1 MMRIRSFW
9 FFVFQKRIRP
19 QPDSR
24 TGVGAEDWKSEE
36 RKKAKKKKSPPS
48 NASK

>member
-19 QPDSR
+19 
-24 TGVGAEDWKSEE
+24 GVGAEERREKKS
-36 RKKAKKKKSPPS
+36 KKKKSPPS

>member
-19 QPDSR
+19 
-24 TGVGAEDWKSEE
+24 GVGAEDRKSEE
-36 RKKAKKKKSPPS
+36 RKKAKKNSGAV

>member
-19 QPDSR
+19 
-24 TGVGAEDWKSEE
+24 GVGAEERREKKS
-36 RKKAKKKKSPPS
+36 KKKKIAAV